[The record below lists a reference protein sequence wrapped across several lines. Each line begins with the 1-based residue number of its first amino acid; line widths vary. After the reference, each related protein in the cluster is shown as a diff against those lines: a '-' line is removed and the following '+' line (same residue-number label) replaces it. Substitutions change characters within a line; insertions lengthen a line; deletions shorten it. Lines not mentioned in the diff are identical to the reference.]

1 MVSPKNTKL
10 IIWESTLTSLAGPL
24 PLPPPVSMDYTGIE
38 NFPFY
43 YIPFLIVSSLDKR
56 HFLFLRS
63 NLVTHVVT
71 SYDSREKAFS
81 ALEWY
86 EIN

>member
-1 MVSPKNTKL
+1 MVV
-10 IIWESTLTSLAGPL
+10 STPPFNYLREYSYFPCWPL
-24 PLPPPVSMDYTGIE
+24 PLPPPVSMDHTGIE

-43 YIPFLIVSSLDKR
+43 YIPFLIISSLEKR
-56 HFLFLRS
+56 HFLFLHS